1 MKYFMITT
9 TTVHTTREEEELGA
23 HRFLIF
29 MYLNRLL
36 SQRLLPQSPIHVDAF
51 TLKAAVS

>member
-36 SQRLLPQSPIHVDAF
+36 SQRPLPQSPIHVDAF